1 MPATPASLPGV
12 VAHPAIAR
20 AAQRLR
26 ITLAEVDERLSV
38 EDVLD
43 EVDLAAYLF
52 DVDHEPRPAPTATPP
67 PRR

>member
-1 MPATPASLPGV
+1 M

-20 AAQRLR
+20 VAQRLR
-26 ITLAEVDERLSV
+26 ITLADADERLSV

-52 DVDHEPRPAPTATPP
+52 DVDHEPRQALEAGAPI
-67 PRR
+67 RR

>member
-26 ITLAEVDERLSV
+26 ITLAEVDERLTV

-52 DVDHEPRPAPTATPP
+52 DVDHEPRPTPISGP